1 MYILEWVGNN
11 LHVRGGGFPCAG
23 ERLPSVGMAAEKC
36 RASSDM
42 EMLPDAVSLRR
53 TWGGTAGRKEGPFPP
68 WAAMECTCAHLIK
81 LGEVETVKVNVNTE
95 AEAALGWNC
104 LF

>member
-1 MYILEWVGNN
+1 MCVLEWVRNT
-11 LHVRGGGFPCAG
+11 LRLRGGGFSFGG
-23 ERLPSVGMAAEKC
+23 ERLSSVDLAAERC

-68 WAAMECTCAHLIK
+68 WAAAECT
-81 LGEVETVKVNVNTE
+81 
-95 AEAALGWNC
+95 
-104 LF
+104 